1 METSVGSILDA
12 ISTLSLEDQELV
24 DEIMRKRIVEVKRDE
39 IRADYLASL
48 EERAQGRARSGT
60 VDALFASLSSISP

>member
-24 DEIMRKRIVEVKRDE
+24 DEIMRKRIIEAKRDE

-48 EERAQGRARSGT
+48 EERAQGRAGSGML
-60 VDALFASLSSISP
+60 DALFDSL

>member
-24 DEIMRKRIVEVKRDE
+24 DEIMRKRIIEAKREE

-48 EERAQGRARSGT
+48 EERALGRASSGT
-60 VDALFASLSSISP
+60 VGALFENLV

>member
-24 DEIMRKRIVEVKRDE
+24 DEIMRKRIVEAKRDE

-48 EERAQGRARSGT
+48 EERAQGRSKSGT
-60 VDALFASLSSISP
+60 VGDLFESL